1 MNSTGIFLLALYFR
15 RLPSEWTQLVSS
27 GVRPHRFT
35 KKPEFTVSHWKH
47 WRVETQTF
55 SFCSELIKCIHI
67 PLCLMRGKKT
77 VNNLK
82 KTTTMKGLL
91 FPPAFC
97 DASCCP
103 RWFLNTSFRAWCLRS
118 VQFSDCGKYSECD
131 LFVTEELNM
140 NRTLTQVFIFYLIC
154 AEKNMNHFNIF
165 QTSCCC
171 CGKVTRRS
179 SPTWH
184 RGVLLEEKIKFFW
197 FFVSLFSSD

>member
-1 MNSTGIFLLALYFR
+1 MCDHIVSRKTRIYCKSLETLTCWNTDFFFLLRSNKMY
-15 RLPSEWTQLVSS
+15 SYS
-27 GVRPHRFT
+27 
-35 KKPEFTVSHWKH
+35 TVSN
-47 WRVETQTF
+47 EG
-55 SFCSELIKCIHI
+55 
-67 PLCLMRGKKT
+67 GKKT

-184 RGVLLEEKIKFFW
+184 RGVLLEEKIKFF
-197 FFVSLFSSD
+197 FGFLSHSSLVISNI